1 MRKPAGKSSRRAT
14 TAKKTRPASRLAK
27 PSARRAKAPR
37 VAERS
42 ASVSYIAGLD
52 SRLRDTEYAAAYVQ
66 AAIDE
71 GRESFVIAVR
81 DVLRAHRFSSVSEKT
96 SLNREHLYRAFS
108 KNGNPSLDTLWA
120 VLDAV
125 GLQFTVRAAGA

>member
-1 MRKPAGKSSRRAT
+1 MRKSTGTTSKRAT
-14 TAKKTRPASRLAK
+14 AAKKPRPASRLAK
-27 PSARRAKAPR
+27 PSARRTKAPR
-37 VAERS
+37 VAEPS
-42 ASVSYIAGLD
+42 AAVSYIAGLD

-71 GRESFVIAVR
+71 GREAFVIAVR

-108 KNGNPSLDTLWA
+108 KDGNPSLDTLWA

-125 GLQFTVRAAGA
+125 GMRFAVRAVGA